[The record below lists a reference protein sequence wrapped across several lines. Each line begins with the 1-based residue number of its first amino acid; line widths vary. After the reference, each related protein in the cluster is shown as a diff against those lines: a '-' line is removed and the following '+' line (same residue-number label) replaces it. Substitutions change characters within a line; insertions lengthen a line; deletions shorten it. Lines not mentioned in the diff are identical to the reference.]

1 VTDQEL
7 SNTPVDELVALALRV
22 GRDSDQYRRVL
33 GELRARGGQS
43 TYEHVNRLL
52 VEGPGDRERI
62 LGIEMRDQLADELSK
77 TPADELVAT
86 ALRLDRD
93 SRSRWY
99 WRVVGELRERG
110 DQSMFEIAGS
120 LVVDGPGERRP
131 SFVSSTAY

>member
-1 VTDQEL
+1 V
-7 SNTPVDELVALALRV
+7 
-22 GRDSDQYRRVL
+22 
-33 GELRARGGQS
+33 
-43 TYEHVNRLL
+43 
-52 VEGPGDRERI
+52 I
-62 LGIEMRDQLADELSK
+62 KLADELSK